1 MVGLLLDE
9 RLVTGQL
16 IWPVGQ
22 LIWTT
27 SQLILRLTGLSTRG
41 KASYLE
47 LLTEDLATM
56 QLVMLHHHPVVLF
69 NCGGMR

>member
-22 LIWTT
+22 LIRTT
-27 SQLILRLTGLSTRG
+27 SQLILRLTGRG

-47 LLTEDLATM
+47 LLAEYLATM